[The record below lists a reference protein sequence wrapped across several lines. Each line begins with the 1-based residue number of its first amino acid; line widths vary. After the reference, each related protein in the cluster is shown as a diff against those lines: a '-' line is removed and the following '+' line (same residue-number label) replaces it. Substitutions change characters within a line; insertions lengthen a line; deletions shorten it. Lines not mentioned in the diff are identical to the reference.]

1 MTRDEVFERWAPPDE
16 RWSPWVKPVVFAHLN
31 VLRYPLA
38 EELQASPP
46 AEPPLDVDAD
56 GTTTLVIDLPG
67 AIGVELGLAF
77 ALQGFRPIPVY
88 NAVPAP
94 LRPVALAG
102 PIPAMVDM
110 RAILAGVVRGA
121 GELASLQLPSDAPPA
136 FLLDSRRRVGD
147 PGTSALPGVFDNRS
161 VSLPTDFPSGNLL
174 RSHGIA
180 RAIVIV
186 AADAVP
192 APQADLAH
200 TLRRW
205 QDAGVTIELFRL
217 GEPGATP
224 QPIVVRRP
232 PWYRSMWHAMLARM
246 GLRRHAL
253 GGFGGVLPE
262 PSASGA

>member
-1 MTRDEVFERWAPPDE
+1 MTKDEVFERWAPPDG

-31 VLRYPLA
+31 VLRSPLA
-38 EELQASPP
+38 DEVQAAPVD
-46 AEPPLDVDAD
+46 APLEVDAD
-56 GTTTLVIDLPG
+56 ATTALVIDLPG
-67 AIGVELGLAF
+67 AVGVELGLAF
-77 ALQGFRPIPVY
+77 AVRGFRPIPVY

-102 PIPAMVDM
+102 PTPAMLDM
-110 RAILAGVVRGA
+110 RAIAAGLVRGA
-121 GELASLQLPSDAPPA
+121 GQFASLHLPSDAPPA

-147 PGTSALPGVFDNRS
+147 PGTSATPGVFDNRS
-161 VSLPTDFPSGNLL
+161 VSLATDFPSGSLL
-174 RSHGIA
+174 RSCDIA

-192 APQADLAH
+192 APQTDLSH

-205 QDAGVTIELFRL
+205 QDAGVTIEMFRL

-262 PSASGA
+262 PSASGG